1 MITEDSLRKSEVID
15 FMFCFRTGYGTM
27 FPVRLF
33 VKGWN
38 VAMDKYLLE
47 RDGQLDFYKVFLP
60 RVNPALDIE
69 DILADNN
76 DGVLNGNLL
85 EFKLHVIDLNAVLFQ
100 CIKYLSVLRVKGK
113 PVPANILIIDVN
125 ASTLWLYRSAP
136 YLADIEKLYSGGAS
150 RNNSGFIGGDAET
163 ILHYDKPLDVE
174 NIVSLLKEKNF
185 TKIHIDENCIVGWAT
200 SFYKAVPTARKEDFL
215 GDDTGKHKTI
225 GEIRKPV
232 HFEEYIYPY
241 IGQTNVK
248 FNYLM
253 DKLNDTLQKKNLGA
267 FYTHKLY
274 AEKSLEL
281 VRAAIARVP
290 AGNDYII
297 LDRCAG
303 TGNLEAGLT
312 DDELSHCIVSTVEYY
327 EYKVLQELLG
337 AKVRHII
344 PPIETAETFNA
355 GLVTG
360 ADALSREYM
369 DNPVI
374 KQYIDNPACTIILF
388 ENPPYA
394 ETTSVEHQK
403 KGVGAKSSSWKQS
416 YVVAEMKKKVKG
428 TASNDLGN
436 AFIWSGFE
444 YYLRQPTDSYIVYS
458 PVKYW
463 KAQHMINKRFLD
475 GFAFNRRHFHT
486 NIDACI
492 MVALWSNEDATIEKF
507 DLHGFDIDNDKLIPY
522 AKNIPIKRIHSGYS
536 KVYYDKRTFTDDE
549 HTGILL
555 AHNGLEASD
564 TIKRRLI
571 PVINSNVIGY
581 MVVDGANFDNPD
593 LHSCLLSAG
602 IFNGNGFFLRSDN
615 YLEKLP
621 MFCAS
626 RYITYNRAWT
636 ERARIMKSA
645 DGADRFSADVV
656 SGKLSQFLLK
666 CLLFTCTEIQCH
678 MRTFTGSD
686 GRFYRNELCLDGTN
700 GETIALRDIKGLA
713 FGKNENDVLR
723 QWETVLQWAKK
734 TEYYNPALTYGVY
747 QIYAELDTSHI
758 DETTGDTIWD
768 NVELHTALAGLKTLV
783 KDYYNSEIVP
793 VLFEYEFLK

>member
-1 MITEDSLRKSEVID
+1 
-15 FMFCFRTGYGTM
+15 
-27 FPVRLF
+27 
-33 VKGWN
+33 
-38 VAMDKYLLE
+38 MDKYLLE
-47 RDGQLDFYKVFLP
+47 RDGQLDFYNRFLP
-60 RVNPALDIE
+60 RINPSLDID
-69 DILADNN
+69 DILQDNN
-76 DGVLNGNLL
+76 DGVINGNLL
-85 EFKLHVIDLNAVLFQ
+85 EFKLHVVDLNAILFQ
-100 CIKYLSVLRVKGK
+100 CIKYLSALRLKGK

-125 ASTLWLYRSAP
+125 AATLWLYRSAS
-136 YLADIEKLYSGGAS
+136 YLADIEKLYAGGAS
-150 RNNSGFIGGDAET
+150 KDNSGFIGGDAEKV
-163 ILHYDKPLDVE
+163 LHYDKQFDAESVVE
-174 NIVSLLKEKNF
+174 LLKENNF
-185 TKIHIDENCIVGWAT
+185 TKIHIDENCIVGWAS

-225 GEIRKPV
+225 GEIRKPI
-232 HFEEYIYPY
+232 HFAEYIYPY
-241 IGQTNVK
+241 KGQTNVK

-267 FYTHKLY
+267 FYTHQLY

-344 PPIETAETFNA
+344 PPVETAETFNA

-360 ADALSREYM
+360 ADALSKEYI
-369 DNPVI
+369 DNPI
-374 KQYIDNPACTIILF
+374 IRQYIDNPNCTIILF

-394 ETTSVEHQK
+394 ETTSIEHQK

-416 YVVAEMKKKVKG
+416 YVVAEMKKEVKG

-436 AFIWSGFE
+436 AFIWAGFK
-444 YYLRQPTDSYIVYS
+444 YYLRQPTDSYIVFS

-463 KAQHMINKRFLD
+463 KAQHLIDKEFLG

-492 MVALWSNEDATIEKF
+492 MVALWANIPSTIEDFMLKA
-507 DLHGFDIDNDKLIPY
+507 FDIDENIGELTDCGDIPV
-522 AKNIPIKRIHSGYS
+522 KRIHSLYS
-536 KVYYDKRTFTDDE
+536 QNYYDKRQFPGDE
-549 HTGILL
+549 YGTVVLGFDGNECKSKGRIVPRLNVNIL
-555 AHNGLEASD
+555 
-564 TIKRRLI
+564 
-571 PVINSNVIGY
+571 GY
-581 MVVDGANFDNPD
+581 MTIDTSGFDNPD
-593 LHSCLLSAG
+593 IHASLVTTALYNAH
-602 IFNGNGFFLRSDN
+602 GFFLRKDN

-645 DGADRFSADVV
+645 DGADRFNADVV
-656 SGKLSQFLLK
+656 NGKLTQFLLK
-666 CLLFTCTEIQCH
+666 CLLFTCTEMQNH

-700 GETIALRDIKGLA
+700 GETIALRDIEGLYL
-713 FGKNENDVLR
+713 GEKEKDLLK
-723 QWETVLQWAKK
+723 QWKTVLQWAKK
-734 TEYYNPALTYGVY
+734 ADGYNSSLTYGVY
-747 QIYAELDTSHI
+747 QIFAELDTSHV

-793 VLFEYEFLK
+793 TLFEYEFLK